1 MAKTFDTLDW
11 ESRSGVVGAPK
22 DKINH
27 EVIVIDNRAVRIHT
41 ITAHTFK
48 MGDVEDPD
56 LYAAQPLWEWQES
69 EMGKWIMERAIES
82 PVWHR
87 HADPMGYGY
96 DFAVTAK
103 LKERDYT
110 HWLVKWKKLST

>member
-11 ESRSGVVGAPK
+11 KSKNGTIGAPRGTI
-22 DKINH
+22 DH
-27 EVIVIDNRAVRIHT
+27 EVIIIGDRAVRIHT
-41 ITAHTFK
+41 ITAYTFK

-69 EMGKWIMERAIES
+69 EQGKWIMSHAVEA

-87 HADPMGYGY
+87 HADPMNYGY
-96 DFAVTAK
+96 DFAITAK

-110 HWLVKWKKLST
+110 HWLLKWKKLSI